1 MIGPETVIAAM
12 MTDAAM
18 TDMMTDAGMTAMM
31 TGAMRT
37 GAVAMMTEA
46 AMMTGAMK
54 IGEVMTGVMT
64 GVMTDVMRGV
74 MIGMMIARKI
84 GQGLIAG
91 TEVPGVVV
99 VCKRLRIPAQSNA
112 KNERDVRSLGDVG
125 VLARKHSSS
134 NHASVES
141 APPKRLAYKTILT
154 QTFP

>member
-18 TDMMTDAGMTAMM
+18 TAMMTDAGMTAMM
-31 TGAMRT
+31 TGAMRI
-37 GAVAMMTEA
+37 GAAAMMTEA

-64 GVMTDVMRGV
+64 DVMRGV

-84 GQGLIAG
+84 GEGLIAG

-112 KNERDVRSLGDVG
+112 KNDCLGDVRNLGDVG
-125 VLARKHSSS
+125 VLARKYSSI
-134 NHASVES
+134 HHCSVEN
-141 APPKRLAYKTILT
+141 APPKRIAYKGILT

>member
-18 TDMMTDAGMTAMM
+18 TAMMTDAGMTAMM
-31 TGAMRT
+31 TGAMRI
-37 GAVAMMTEA
+37 GAAAMMTEA

-64 GVMTDVMRGV
+64 DVMRGA

-84 GQGLIAG
+84 GEGVIAG

-99 VCKRLRIPAQSNA
+99 VCKRLRIPAQSNG
-112 KNERDVRSLGDVG
+112 K
-125 VLARKHSSS
+125 K
-134 NHASVES
+134 
-141 APPKRLAYKTILT
+141 
-154 QTFP
+154 